1 MLDLFISFFTDYTL
15 RTILLGSLVLG
26 IVSGALGS
34 FAVLRKESLLGDAI
48 SHAALPGIILAFLIL
63 QSKQS
68 FWLLLGATLSG
79 WCGTI
84 LLLLVSYNTTLK
96 RDAIL
101 GIVLSVFFGFGLVL
115 LTFVQRLPIPNKA
128 GLDTFLYGNASTLLA
143 SDVVVMSVLGFIAL
157 AVLMVFWKE
166 FKAMTFDR
174 DFSKSLGIPIKRLDI
189 LLTTLVV
196 VAIVIGLQ
204 MVGVVLMS
212 AMIIAPAAAARQ
224 WTDRLGMMVVLA
236 GAIGAISGMTGGILS
251 SLVTKLP
258 TGPTIVLVV
267 SALAFLSLIFAPNRG
282 ILVAWWRQH
291 QNRQRIAGETIL
303 LNMLLFSESYTD
315 PYHPHDMAALHAIG
329 RSGGQKTMKQ
339 LEVSGY
345 IESPEKDVWGFTQKG
360 YKKAL
365 ALKKERDKT

>member
-1 MLDLFISFFTDYTL
+1 MLEVMVSFFTDYTL
-15 RTILLGSLVLG
+15 RTIILGSLVLG

-48 SHAALPGIILAFLIL
+48 SHAALPGIALSFLII
-63 QSKQS
+63 QSKHS
-68 FWLLLGATLSG
+68 FWLLLGAMISG

-115 LTFVQRLPIPNKA
+115 MTFIQRLPIPNKA
-128 GLDTFLYGNASTLLA
+128 GLGTFLFGNASTLLA
-143 SDVVVMSVLGFIAL
+143 GDVIVMGVLGFIAVGIL
-157 AVLMVFWKE
+157 LLIWKE
-166 FKAMTFDR
+166 IKVMTFDR
-174 DFSKSLGIPIKRLDI
+174 DFATSLGIPIKRLDV

-196 VAIVIGLQ
+196 IAIVIGLQ

-224 WTDRLGMMVVLA
+224 WTDRLGLMVILA
-236 GAIGAISGMTGGILS
+236 GLIGSVSGMTGGILS

-267 SALAFLSLIFAPNRG
+267 SFLAFFSLIFAPNRG
-282 ILVAWWRQH
+282 ILIAWLRH
-291 QNRQRIAGETIL
+291 QRNRKRIAGETML
-303 LNMLLFSESYTD
+303 LNMLLFAESDTD
-315 PYHPHDMAALHAIG
+315 PYHPHDMGALHAIG
-329 RSGGQKTMKQ
+329 RSGGQKTMKT
-339 LEVSGY
+339 LEDDGY
-345 IESPEKDVWGFTQKG
+345 IETPEKDVWGFTELG
-360 YKKAL
+360 YKKASD
-365 ALKKERDKT
+365 LKKERDTV